1 MLAIT
6 CDKCRRRYTATDEE
20 LRVYLQQAEGK
31 KYAQVLCPHCGKA
44 SKVAVDRI
52 HQALRFSPTPAE
64 AAAST
69 EAPEETGPGE
79 ATAGEGRAPHGP
91 AEEVN
96 PPA

>member
-20 LRVYLQQAEGK
+20 LRVYMQQAEGK
-31 KYAQVLCPHCGKA
+31 KYAQVLCPHCGKP
-44 SKVAVDRI
+44 SKVAADRI

-64 AAAST
+64 GAASPQA
-69 EAPEETGPGE
+69 EM
-79 ATAGEGRAPHGP
+79 TAGGDEARQGP
-91 AEEVN
+91 AEEAN